1 MLKNQATI
9 KKFQGFVNRYYQ
21 SYGRHDL
28 PWRGNY
34 EPYQVLVSELMLQQ
48 TQVDRVVPKFS
59 SFMERFSTLESLAS
73 SPVADVVRQWQGLGY
88 NRRGLLLQRASQ
100 VILKDFQGIVPS
112 ETSQLLALPGIG
124 PYTAAA
130 VQAFAFNLPAVVIE
144 TNIRTVYISHFFH
157 ESYNIEDSELV
168 PMIQKSID
176 LSSPRLWYS
185 ALMDYGTY
193 LKSVLP
199 NPSRKSK
206 TYAKQ
211 SRFVGS
217 NRQVRGA
224 ILTRLA
230 SSVKMSEVELIES
243 LSFTYERLKPALA
256 QLLKEGFI
264 EYETTFIRLKQ

>member
-28 PWRGNY
+28 PWRGKY

-73 SPVADVVRQWQGLGY
+73 APVADVVRQWQGLGY